1 MTAFVPAVRVLLTYY
16 VYVPLRM
23 LAFRDLCALFHAG
36 LSLGTKYAALLV
48 LVFLGSC
55 RLLFGKGRIQ
65 FVYALYSIN
74 RVCYTHIRAHY
85 ARARCRTV
93 CNKRIKT

>member
-36 LSLGTKYAALLV
+36 LSLGTKYAPLRMLG
-48 LVFLGSC
+48 FLDFR
-55 RLLFGKGRIQ
+55 RLLC
-65 FVYALYSIN
+65 V
-74 RVCYTHIRAHY
+74 
-85 ARARCRTV
+85 
-93 CNKRIKT
+93 